1 MTLYRGTYL
10 TCCPEATGTSVMPA
24 VLVHSNE
31 QRMQW
36 LAHQALRNEK
46 GPCSS

>member
-1 MTLYRGTYL
+1 MTLYCGTYL
-10 TCCPEATGTSVMPA
+10 TCCPDATETSNMPTG
-24 VLVHSNE
+24 LVHTSE